1 MGYKTDAAKGIGAG
15 WLIVIVVLV
24 LGGLISAGIWA
35 LGVAT
40 SGVKGQGDA
49 VKINNSAENWTA
61 KQAFFEEK
69 FEAVKAA
76 DKKIG
81 LYTKSLAAN
90 PTDRTAQTNLD
101 GITSQCINYTAEYNA
116 ESRKFL
122 SQDWKSSD
130 LPYQINDVNSST
142 DCK

>member
-15 WLIVIVVLV
+15 WLLVIILGVLALV
-24 LGGLISAGIWA
+24 TGAIFWGI
-35 LGVAT
+35 GVAT
-40 SGVKGQGDA
+40 SGIKGRGDA

-69 FEAVKAA
+69 YEAVKAA

-81 LYTKSLAAN
+81 LFRQSVEAN
-90 PTDRTAQTNLD
+90 PTDKTAQTNLQ
-101 GITSQCINYTAEYNA
+101 GITSQCLNYTAEYNA

-122 SQDWKSSD
+122 SQDWKSPD
-130 LPYQINDVNSST
+130 LPIKISETNPAT